1 MPFAGVSVISDGKL
15 QSASVVVCSA
25 ASGYHLF
32 IVDGYLRSKEKTP
45 NGKSIKSRPFRVGG
59 YWWVILYSLNG
70 ERSQDEGHTSITLA
84 LDQDVS
90 RHVKVQFEF
99 SFIDQIVKQD
109 SARIHLTE
117 VISVS
122 TGTSCGHHRWMKS
135 RDFEASRHLRDDS
148 FIIRCDVFVAT
159 AVGSIAPTST
169 TEVPK
174 PDVLRQFGDLLQTKL
189 GADVTFEVGGEMFAA
204 HRCVLATRSSVFRA
218 QLFGSMMEG
227 TTSVIHIEGMA
238 PSVFRALLTFIY
250 NDSLPKREV
259 DNMEEDEN
267 EGDTDEDEDESEEE
281 YDEDDEQVT
290 WLQHLLVAAD
300 RYDLPKL
307 KLMCEDELCEH
318 LDVSSVATILDL
330 AEQYHCS
337 RLKEECVRFARL
349 LSPAKLQIL
358 LSTKGWKHIA
368 KTYPDVVNELIVKL
382 ASKFY

>member
-1 MPFAGVSVISDGKL
+1 MPYAGVSVISDGKL
-15 QSASVVVCSA
+15 QSASVVVCGA
-25 ASGYHLF
+25 ASGYRLF
-32 IVDGYLRSKEKTP
+32 IVDGYSRSKENTP

-99 SFIDQIVKQD
+99 SFIDQIDKQK
-109 SARIHLTE
+109 SARIRSSE
-117 VISVS
+117 VASLS

-135 RDFEASRHLRDDS
+135 GDFEASRHLRDDN
-148 FIIRCDVFVAT
+148 FIIRCDLFVAT
-159 AVGSIAPTST
+159 AVGSFAPTPT
-169 TEVPK
+169 IEVPK
-174 PDVLRQFGDLLQTKL
+174 PDVLWQFGDLLQTKL
-189 GADVTFEVGGEMFAA
+189 GVDVTFEVGGETFAA

-218 QLFGSMMEG
+218 QLFGSMMEV
-227 TTSVIHIEGMA
+227 TTSVIHIEDMA

-259 DNMEEDEN
+259 DNMEEDED
-267 EGDTDEDEDESEEE
+267 EGDTDEDESEEE
-281 YDEDDEQVT
+281 YDEEDEQVT

-330 AEQYHCS
+330 AEQYHCC
-337 RLKEECVRFARL
+337 RLKEACVQFVRF
-349 LSPAKLQIL
+349 LSPAKLHIL
-358 LSTKGWKHIA
+358 LRTKGWKHIA

>member
-15 QSASVVVCSA
+15 QSASVVVCGA

-32 IVDGYLRSKEKTP
+32 IVDGYSRIKENTP

-59 YWWVILYSLNG
+59 YWWVILYSPNG
-70 ERSQDEGHTSITLA
+70 ERTQDVGHASITLA

-99 SFIDQIVKQD
+99 SFIDQIDKQK
-109 SARIHLTE
+109 SSRIRSSE
-117 VISVS
+117 VASLS
-122 TGTSCGHHRWMKS
+122 TGTSCGHHRWMNS
-135 RDFEASRHLRDDS
+135 GDFEASRHLRDDS

-169 TEVPK
+169 IEVPK

-189 GADVTFEVGGEMFAA
+189 GADVTFEVGGETFDA

-227 TTSVIHIEGMA
+227 TTSVIHIEDMA

-250 NDSLPKREV
+250 NDSLPKK
-259 DNMEEDEN
+259 
-267 EGDTDEDEDESEEE
+267 E
-281 YDEDDEQVT
+281 YDEEDEQVT

-307 KLMCEDELCEH
+307 KLMCEDELCKH
-318 LDVSSVATILDL
+318 LDMSSVATILDL

-337 RLKEECVRFARL
+337 RLKEECVQFARL
-349 LSPAKLQIL
+349 LPPAKLQIL